1 MQLSNLCNGSAA
13 KAFFG
18 NGITLQSSRPAYG
31 GRLTFS
37 VSLHCQLARFS
48 IVGRTSRQSWR
59 HPWMRFLENLFALT
73 VDMRLATQ
81 GKFAQNAK
89 IISKMQKKES
99 NSELIIVGISLAV
112 GALTSFLAIK
122 IGITSNSWLLIIF
135 IGVALATR
143 PFIRN
148 MLYKR

>member
-1 MQLSNLCNGSAA
+1 MASPLDEIFGKLICPHCGYAISN
-13 KAFFG
+13 
-18 NGITLQSSRPAYG
+18 
-31 GRLTFS
+31 
-37 VSLHCQLARFS
+37 AR
-48 IVGRTSRQSWR
+48 
-59 HPWMRFLENLFALT
+59 
-73 VDMRLATQ
+73 
-81 GKFAQNAK
+81 K
-89 IISKMQKKES
+89 ICPKRKNNIEDAKKES